1 MKTFEIAGA
10 SRTDLGKKATKALRS
25 EEKVPCVLYGGEEN
39 VNFSLNA
46 ADLRTLLFT
55 PNVYQVKLTVDDKAY
70 SCIIK
75 ESQWHPVSDEV
86 LHIDFLQI
94 FEDKPCIM
102 NIPVKL
108 KGFAEGVR
116 AGGKLVL
123 ENRYLKAKALPVN
136 LPDIFEIDI
145 TKLGLGKT
153 IQVGELNYENIE
165 LLNAKNAV
173 VAAVKLTR
181 AARGAAAAAAAA
193 AKK

>member
-1 MKTFEIAGA
+1 MKTFAIEGA
-10 SRTDLGKKATKALRS
+10 LRTDLGKKATKALRK

-39 VNFSLNA
+39 VNFTLNS
-46 ADLRTLLFT
+46 ADLRNLLFT
-55 PNVYQVKLTVDDKAY
+55 PHVYQVELSLEGKAY
-70 SCIIK
+70 KCIIK
-75 ESQWHPVSDEV
+75 ETQWHPVSDEV

-94 FEDKPCIM
+94 SDDKPCVM
-102 NIPVKL
+102 NVPVKL

-123 ENRYLKAKALPVN
+123 ENRYLKAKALPAN
-136 LPDIFEIDI
+136 LPDVFEINID
-145 TKLGLGKT
+145 KLGLGKT
-153 IQVGELNYENIE
+153 IQVAELSFENIE

-193 AKK
+193 EK